1 MKVLLLSCNT
11 GGGHNSA
18 ALAIKDC
25 FESLNVE
32 CNIKDSLAY
41 GSAKSSKIISGSHVF
56 IYRNMPKLF
65 GVGYKFEENHPPKSG
80 KTSLMFNLATMGCEN
95 IVKDIKQSRYD
106 AVVCTHIFSAMLMT
120 KIRKQGLLNVPTYLV
135 ATDYTCSPGVNQT
148 DVDGYFIPAADLIQ
162 EFIDDGLDK
171 DKLFVSGIPVNPKF
185 MKKSSHEYAKG
196 LLKLPESKRT
206 VLLMCG
212 SMGCGPIKQLA
223 ELLPEVMPEDS
234 HLVAICGNNR
244 HLYKSLQKNA
254 PNNMTVVGFTSR
266 IPVYMDASSVILTK
280 PGGLSST
287 EAAVKNLPMIFIDAV
302 PGCETKNLE
311 YFTSHGFAKTA
322 QSVEALADLVLA
334 YLKDD
339 AEIDNA
345 RRVLKENFS
354 TCSAQ
359 IICEEVLR
367 QIKQI

>member
-41 GSAKSSKIISGSHVF
+41 GSAKSSKIISGGHVF

-171 DKLFVSGIPVNPKF
+171 DKLFVTGIPVNPK
-185 MKKSSHEYAKG
+185 
-196 LLKLPESKRT
+196 
-206 VLLMCG
+206 
-212 SMGCGPIKQLA
+212 
-223 ELLPEVMPEDS
+223 
-234 HLVAICGNNR
+234 
-244 HLYKSLQKNA
+244 
-254 PNNMTVVGFTSR
+254 
-266 IPVYMDASSVILTK
+266 
-280 PGGLSST
+280 
-287 EAAVKNLPMIFIDAV
+287 
-302 PGCETKNLE
+302 
-311 YFTSHGFAKTA
+311 
-322 QSVEALADLVLA
+322 
-334 YLKDD
+334 
-339 AEIDNA
+339 
-345 RRVLKENFS
+345 
-354 TCSAQ
+354 
-359 IICEEVLR
+359 
-367 QIKQI
+367 